1 MIRLIITRLVHRSH
15 DSVSMAHRLQRF
27 PETLTALTLILTPQ
41 GGVGG
46 GPRGADRGHPG
57 AQARDPG
64 PGRRLRRRRAD
75 AHHRVDQRLARDGGH
90 HQRLPGQARQV
101 PQPAGER
108 RRGSWRLLYPADCCT
123 LLTAVPTAGQ
133 RGLPSD
139 LGIWRAQLRSMVLP
153 VICGAATAGQL
164 GIDPA
169 VGSLVSGQ
177 CHVSSLHSC

>member
-1 MIRLIITRLVHRSH
+1 MRTIASTSGSH
-15 DSVSMAHRLQRF
+15 VTGVTINDYQVKRAKYHNQRVSA
-27 PETLTALTLILTPQ
+27 A
-41 GGVGG
+41 G
-46 GPRGADRGHPG
+46 GPGA
-57 AQARDPG
+57 
-64 PGRRLRRRRAD
+64 
-75 AHHRVDQRLARDGGH
+75 
-90 HQRLPGQARQV
+90 
-101 PQPAGER
+101 
-108 RRGSWRLLYPADCCT
+108 WLYPADCCT